1 MGSLF
6 TQIITLSLRNFGLL
20 AADLIEPVL
29 SVPVKG
35 ILYLINAFFG
45 GRINLPYS
53 YYVPIAWIIIC
64 AGIFLIGKLL
74 LCVGF
79 TKSIAMVIYSRAE
92 ILLAFVMVVIGS
104 VKNTMEVAFTVSEN
118 KDLIIASVGADKYD
132 SFRIFIIA
140 ASCIVVSALAITTWY
155 FISSTVYAALSY
167 QQNFLPYPFTS
178 FFTEMIRLFVY
189 IVFLVIGLTFSQ
201 YAHLFFL
208 FCVIVTIVVYPKS
221 RKMLDY
227 FYFQDILTFRYLI
240 IDNILKKKEHT
251 GQHYVPYS
259 LRKKYPFVSFMVA
272 FVINKDRIPELP
284 IELYDKV
291 YLGLLDGKLTGFYKQ
306 KRKWTAYAF
315 EDYKELFFV
324 EGHENFAIF
333 TLDGPKEEITHLFK
347 RPKRDLCAYVS
358 KANTVPFLELTK
370 SLQVID
376 YSAYERE
383 LKERRFTNGNN
394 QTL

>member
-45 GRINLPYS
+45 GRIGLPYS

-79 TKSIAMVIYSRAE
+79 TKSMAMVIYSRAE
-92 ILLAFVMVVIGS
+92 ILLAFVTVVVNT

-118 KDLIIASVGADKYD
+118 KSLIVEALGENHYD

-140 ASCIVVSALAITTWY
+140 ASAAVVGVVALICWY
-155 FISSTVYAALSY
+155 FISASVYAALSY

-178 FFTEMIRLFVY
+178 FFAEVIRLMVY
-189 IVFLVIGLTFSQ
+189 VIFLIIGLTFSQ
-201 YAHLFFL
+201 YANLFFA
-208 FCVIVTIVVYPKS
+208 FCVIVAIAMYPKS
-221 RKMLDY
+221 KKMLDY

-240 IDNILKKKEHT
+240 IDTIMKKKEHT
-251 GQHYVPYS
+251 GQHYVPGS
-259 LRKKYPFVSFMVA
+259 LRKKYPSVVFLIA
-272 FVINKDRIPELP
+272 FVIKKDRIKDLP
-284 IELYDKV
+284 AGLYDKV
-291 YLGLLDGKLTGFYKQ
+291 YLGLLEGKLTAFIRQ
-306 KRKWTAYAF
+306 KRRWTTYTF
-315 EDYKELFFV
+315 EDYREFFFV

-347 RPKRDLCAYVS
+347 RPKRDLCFYVS
-358 KANTVPFLELTK
+358 KANTVPFTELSK
-370 SLQVID
+370 SLHMID

>member
-1 MGSLF
+1 
-6 TQIITLSLRNFGLL
+6 
-20 AADLIEPVL
+20 
-29 SVPVKG
+29 
-35 ILYLINAFFG
+35 
-45 GRINLPYS
+45 
-53 YYVPIAWIIIC
+53 
-64 AGIFLIGKLL
+64 
-74 LCVGF
+74 
-79 TKSIAMVIYSRAE
+79 
-92 ILLAFVMVVIGS
+92 
-104 VKNTMEVAFTVSEN
+104 
-118 KDLIIASVGADKYD
+118 
-132 SFRIFIIA
+132 
-140 ASCIVVSALAITTWY
+140 
-155 FISSTVYAALSY
+155 
-167 QQNFLPYPFTS
+167 
-178 FFTEMIRLFVY
+178 
-189 IVFLVIGLTFSQ
+189 
-201 YAHLFFL
+201 
-208 FCVIVTIVVYPKS
+208 
-221 RKMLDY
+221 
-227 FYFQDILTFRYLI
+227 
-240 IDNILKKKEHT
+240 
-251 GQHYVPYS
+251 
-259 LRKKYPFVSFMVA
+259 MVA

-370 SLQVID
+370 SLQMID

>member
-6 TQIITLSLRNFGLL
+6 TQIITLSLHNFGLL

-45 GRINLPYS
+45 GRIALPYS

-64 AGIFLIGKLL
+64 AGIFLIGKLF

-79 TKSIAMVIYSRAE
+79 TKSMAMVIYSRAE
-92 ILLAFVMVVIGS
+92 ILLAFVMVIVGS

-118 KDLIIASVGADKYD
+118 KSLIVSEIGAQNYD
-132 SFRIFIIA
+132 SFKNFVVL
-140 ASCIVVSALAITTWY
+140 ASFLVVTALAVTTWY
-155 FISSTVYAALSY
+155 FISSSVYAALSY

-178 FFTEMIRLFVY
+178 FFAEMIRLFIY
-189 IVFLVIGLTFSQ
+189 IVFLVIGLVFSQ

-208 FCVIVTIVVYPKS
+208 FCVIVAIAVYPKS

-227 FYFQDILTFRYLI
+227 FYYQDILTFRYLI
-240 IDNILKKKEHT
+240 IDNIMKKKEHV
-251 GQHYVPYS
+251 GQHYVPAS
-259 LRKKYPFVSFMVA
+259 LRKKYPNVQFMVA
-272 FVINKDRIPELP
+272 FVINNDRLPELP
-284 IELYDKV
+284 VKLYDKI
-291 YLGLLDGKLTGFYKQ
+291 YLGLSDGKLTGFYKV
-306 KRKWTAYAF
+306 KHEWTAYAF

-370 SLQVID
+370 RLQMID

-383 LKERRFTNGNN
+383 QKERRLTNGNN